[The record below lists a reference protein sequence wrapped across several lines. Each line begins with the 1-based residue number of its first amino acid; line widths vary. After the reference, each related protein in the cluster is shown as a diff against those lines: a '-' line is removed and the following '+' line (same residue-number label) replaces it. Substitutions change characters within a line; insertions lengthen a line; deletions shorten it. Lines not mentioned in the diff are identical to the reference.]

1 MKKLLLTTITILT
14 TICASAQFMA
24 LSTLNKVEG
33 IDPIKPSTTEVYD
46 GEVCPTTDTEDSWNI
61 TDKIG
66 IGYQVNEKLMVGLTK
81 DGEDN
86 YEILGRYTI
95 KDALWATCIYNYEK
109 DSEAEMSDNLDVG
122 IGYSLKVWKGLYID
136 PNYTLP
142 LKEDEEGNR
151 EGSFNLSFSYKF

>member
-1 MKKLLLTTITILT
+1 MKKLLLTTVTILT
-14 TICASAQFMA
+14 TLCASAQFMA

-33 IDPIKPSTTEVYD
+33 IDPIKSSTTEVYEGD
-46 GEVCPTTDTEDSWNI
+46 VCPTTDTEDSWNI